1 MINSKTML
9 AARHSQL
16 TSEPDGETGTR
27 RAGEEGRPLSMSK
40 GSSRRGLFFF
50 SVSRSLNSPEL
61 WP

>member
-1 MINSKTML
+1 MINTKTIL
-9 AARHSQL
+9 AARYSQL